1 MASNPP
7 IVEDTCNAET
17 DEETIAVRK
26 KRSRRVSFA
35 DREITSVHIFNRDED
50 YETPPDCSAKDPSSG
65 NAAEAE
71 NEVLGFFRDLADS
84 DDSKEMSPTGDE
96 DDEDDIVNA
105 RKSFL
110 RPVESPSPGSTIV
123 GSATSNDEDNFF
135 GPVSASF
142 IRPGRLSDSA
152 ASDDNHDITMDSTAF
167 SMHFHSLVKSDSGG
181 KTLEEKTPSHI
192 SSPSDS
198 GSFIV
203 LTKAKKLIPHV
214 SLPFEKVSCGRDSSD
229 MSLVGENPHNY
240 DYGKL
245 SPTLE
250 ALLAEG
256 SKDLQDSSVSDSNN
270 GKTLKRKLST
280 FDENLSGHIDEKVCK
295 DKETRNIAKLDTY
308 TEGVSAACMEL
319 DEVNGISL
327 ITLVNQSTS
336 GPSSRSNEDLEADVS
351 VDQQMQT
358 PNLLSKVN
366 NDHSKA
372 LIGTN
377 MLNIEFSVGA
387 QRMNGKV
394 PQLNVFSLHES
405 RKTSIEGCLE
415 ETSTSNRSGNYAV
428 YQNSDQHHRSP
439 AVESI
444 SSLSSKQ
451 QQNFLDAAKSSRQLS
466 YMTPSP
472 KQPGSFFGKE
482 NIKSGE
488 NILPF
493 YKTSSKFK
501 IFDTSPLAN
510 SLKDVIEKSKLR
522 LLKLHSSTTSPLNA
536 VGEENNKDI
545 EGKNVDALV
554 SNLEKHLS
562 SVDQKNMDHERTN
575 YKYNAGIWSPKND
588 GSLSEMEGTISLG
601 EGAESLIPM
610 SSHTLSKTSD
620 TQLMSEVASPSKFTS
635 LQNKVS
641 QHILMPENLQ
651 KQVVVFYGSDS
662 PSVEIKLEHGNDVK
676 TSRQPDVFVYPG
688 KMLDQRL
695 ASSTEN
701 HSTVPRGL
709 QKIELVSI
717 GLGQVKTSIG
727 NVTNNSHSAAVTDE
741 SESWFAE
748 GTKLSTS
755 SVIEINHFGDFNQV
769 EKVHDEQSY
778 PADVQNECETLPD
791 VRTPSREMS
800 ALKFFSGSPDCNIP
814 CATDPIYSKEE
825 LPGKRNEASLPAPDS
840 LYIHWRNVNEP
851 SLLKISTKF
860 STDMQQLFSPFIDK
874 LNMSSIGVLQ
884 DILVHLEK
892 IKIYEILCS
901 QIQPQKVSDHS
912 SEVRHKRVAETKMLL
927 YKLVYERARQQL
939 KSVKHDKLLRRAQE
953 LSFAI
958 HRSEM
963 LKSNRRFLF
972 SPSDRDNIVDNLR
985 NSCTSNLGS
994 KHEVCREKVA
1004 TMKHECEALDRK
1016 IKNLTKSFHNY
1027 LKMKGEKSCSETIV
1041 LLNDHLKKKTSCRLV
1056 HEELQLWEVDDFGSR
1071 NEKQNLVLNYQGSIY
1086 QRFTINDGPIPSIFV
1101 LNTLNGITITKNFPN
1116 MDAWSAFA
1124 CVLNAKNTKRHIG
1137 SKSFAQETQITCSL
1151 LHNLLDVVAE
1161 VQLAQLEIRNLVHTC
1176 FRSSSV
1182 EQLDLQLCFIDFNNG
1197 RKVMVTLDM
1206 TCLKCGIYPSDIFPC
1221 QLQASVS
1228 GTYISLPESLSAKI
1242 KAAVDGLRVG
1252 YSRIIR
1258 ICRCISQVVQSSA

>member
-851 SLLKISTKF
+851 SLLK
-860 STDMQQLFSPFIDK
+860 
-874 LNMSSIGVLQ
+874 
-884 DILVHLEK
+884 
-892 IKIYEILCS
+892 
-901 QIQPQKVSDHS
+901 
-912 SEVRHKRVAETKMLL
+912 
-927 YKLVYERARQQL
+927 
-939 KSVKHDKLLRRAQE
+939 RRAQE

>member
-851 SLLKISTKF
+851 SLLK
-860 STDMQQLFSPFIDK
+860 
-874 LNMSSIGVLQ
+874 
-884 DILVHLEK
+884 
-892 IKIYEILCS
+892 
-901 QIQPQKVSDHS
+901 
-912 SEVRHKRVAETKMLL
+912 
-927 YKLVYERARQQL
+927 
-939 KSVKHDKLLRRAQE
+939 
-953 LSFAI
+953 
-958 HRSEM
+958 
-963 LKSNRRFLF
+963 
-972 SPSDRDNIVDNLR
+972 
-985 NSCTSNLGS
+985 
-994 KHEVCREKVA
+994 VCREKVA

>member
-7 IVEDTCNAET
+7 IVEDTCNTET

-336 GPSSRSNEDLEADVS
+336 GPSSHSNEDLEADVS

-387 QRMNGKV
+387 QRMYGKV
-394 PQLNVFSLHES
+394 PQLNVFSLHEY

-428 YQNSDQHHRSP
+428 YQNSDQHHRS
-439 AVESI
+439 
-444 SSLSSKQ
+444 Q
-451 QQNFLDAAKSSRQLS
+451 Q
-466 YMTPSP
+466 
-472 KQPGSFFGKE
+472 E

-778 PADVQNECETLPD
+778 PADVQNESETLPD

-840 LYIHWRNVNEP
+840 LYVHWRNVNEP
-851 SLLKISTKF
+851 SLLKKRSEKLVPDEGNHEDTIRRIKSSPNINRGQGSNLEFMLACASGSDDKRKMIRSDTMMKHWSDISTKF

-901 QIQPQKVSDHS
+901 QIQPQ
-912 SEVRHKRVAETKMLL
+912 
-927 YKLVYERARQQL
+927 
-939 KSVKHDKLLRRAQE
+939 
-953 LSFAI
+953 
-958 HRSEM
+958 
-963 LKSNRRFLF
+963 
-972 SPSDRDNIVDNLR
+972 
-985 NSCTSNLGS
+985 
-994 KHEVCREKVA
+994 
-1004 TMKHECEALDRK
+1004 
-1016 IKNLTKSFHNY
+1016 
-1027 LKMKGEKSCSETIV
+1027 
-1041 LLNDHLKKKTSCRLV
+1041 
-1056 HEELQLWEVDDFGSR
+1056 LWEVDDFGSR
-1071 NEKQNLVLNYQGSIY
+1071 NEKQNLVLNYQGLIY

-1124 CVLNAKNTKRHIG
+1124 CVLNAKNI
-1137 SKSFAQETQITCSL
+1137 KSTL
-1151 LHNLLDVVAE
+1151 GPKVLHKKHKLP
-1161 VQLAQLEIRNLVHTC
+1161 VHYC
-1176 FRSSSV
+1176 IIY
-1182 EQLDLQLCFIDFNNG
+1182 LMWLQKYN
-1197 RKVMVTLDM
+1197 
-1206 TCLKCGIYPSDIFPC
+1206 
-1221 QLQASVS
+1221 
-1228 GTYISLPESLSAKI
+1228 
-1242 KAAVDGLRVG
+1242 
-1252 YSRIIR
+1252 
-1258 ICRCISQVVQSSA
+1258 

>member
-7 IVEDTCNAET
+7 IVEDTCNTET

-26 KRSRRVSFA
+26 KRSRR
-35 DREITSVHIFNRDED
+35 
-50 YETPPDCSAKDPSSG
+50 DPSSG

-84 DDSKEMSPTGDE
+84 DDSKEMSLTADE

-336 GPSSRSNEDLEADVS
+336 GPSSHSNEDLEADVS

-387 QRMNGKV
+387 QRMYGKV
-394 PQLNVFSLHES
+394 PQLNVFSLHEY

-472 KQPGSFFGKE
+472 KQPGSFFGRE

-778 PADVQNECETLPD
+778 PADVQNESETLPD

-840 LYIHWRNVNEP
+840 LYVHWRNVNEP

-901 QIQPQKVSDHS
+901 QIQPQ
-912 SEVRHKRVAETKMLL
+912 
-927 YKLVYERARQQL
+927 
-939 KSVKHDKLLRRAQE
+939 RRAQE

-972 SPSDRDNIVDNLR
+972 SPSDRDNI
-985 NSCTSNLGS
+985 
-994 KHEVCREKVA
+994 VCREKVA

-1056 HEELQLWEVDDFGSR
+1056 HEDLQLWEVDDFGSR
-1071 NEKQNLVLNYQGSIY
+1071 NEKQNLVLNYQGLIY

-1124 CVLNAKNTKRHIG
+1124 CVLNAKNIKRHIG

-1252 YSRIIR
+1252 YSRIMR
-1258 ICRCISQVVQSSA
+1258 ICRLDLCFLMISTVRFSLISIDNCTVDAPRGTNSI

>member
-851 SLLKISTKF
+851 SLLKI
-860 STDMQQLFSPFIDK
+860 
-874 LNMSSIGVLQ
+874 GVLQ